1 MALYASR
8 LYPHTRRGRNGYGA
22 REEEQE
28 RLIRVFEEWK
38 LKNIRSAAAVLLTC
52 LAERYRLDFTNR
64 TVMGADAVLDED
76 LHFRAI
82 LEKSIIEKWWTRL
95 FPDKFKDDLNDVVVQ
110 LKVDPFESIENI
122 FEVQLGPNQSSY
134 DLTGVTLREELNLSG
149 GGGAILPS
157 KRGPVTVDSMAR
169 LERGL
174 FNISTNM
181 ENVIT
186 SYFEEK
192 EILAAN

>member
-1 MALYASR
+1 
-8 LYPHTRRGRNGYGA
+8 
-22 REEEQE
+22 
-28 RLIRVFEEWK
+28 
-38 LKNIRSAAAVLLTC
+38 
-52 LAERYRLDFTNR
+52 
-64 TVMGADAVLDED
+64 MGADAVLDED